1 MPKNLNIY
9 YGMIRE
15 RIAKKEACYTSITRI
30 DLSLNP
36 ILSVIKGE
44 NDMVKT

>member
-1 MPKNLNIY
+1 MAKKLNIY

-15 RIAKKEACYTSITRI
+15 RIAKKEACYASITRI

-44 NDMVKT
+44 NAMGKT